1 MENSKMGVAERLRY
15 LIDLKNMTIQGF
27 SDFLDFPKGTLEKYL
42 NSGRVPSAELLSALY
57 SKMGVSAHWL
67 LDGIDPMFLVDVGR
81 LEALGVTPVKFGP
94 ITGPKSLPE
103 QSVDGDFAKI
113 PRYQVDASAGHGVT
127 VEDEAVS
134 GHYAFNRKWLTRRNL
149 NPKNLAVISVR
160 GDSMEPRLRDGDL
173 IVLDRS
179 QTEIADGRAFVLRL
193 GTDLVVKYIQR
204 LGASRISLLS
214 ANTFYPPREI
224 DLDKIDGEAEIIGR
238 VVASMQEW

>member
-1 MENSKMGVAERLRY
+1 MSASERIREAAS
-15 LIDLKNMTIQGF
+15 IKGMNIKEF
-27 SDFLDFPKGTLEKYL
+27 S
-42 NSGRVPSAELLSALY
+42 
-57 SKMGVSAHWL
+57 
-67 LDGIDPMFLVDVGR
+67 
-81 LEALGVTPVKFGP
+81 EALGVSYRTVQNYISGERGIGSDFLAAAAERLGVSATWILTGVGAPLITPEHP
-94 ITGPKSLPE
+94 NECLPDGKNTVSDFE
-103 QSVDGDFAKI
+103 QI
-113 PRYQVDASAGHGVT
+113 PRYQVDAAAGHGAT

-173 IVLDRS
+173 IVLDKS
-179 QTEIADGRAFVLRL
+179 QTDIADGRAFVLRL

>member
-1 MENSKMGVAERLRY
+1 MSASERIREAAS
-15 LIDLKNMTIQGF
+15 I
-27 SDFLDFPKGTLEKYL
+27 KGMNIKEF
-42 NSGRVPSAELLSALY
+42 A
-57 SKMGVSAHWL
+57 
-67 LDGIDPMFLVDVGR
+67 
-81 LEALGVTPVKFGP
+81 EALGVSYRTVQNYISGERGIGSDFLAAAAERLGVSATWILTGMGEPLVTANHP
-94 ITGPKSLPE
+94 IECLS
-103 QSVDGDFAKI
+103 DGKNTVSDFDLI
-113 PRYQVDASAGHGVT
+113 PRHQVAASAGHGAT
-127 VEDEAVS
+127 VADEAVS

-149 NPKNLAVISVR
+149 NPKTLAVISVR

-173 IVLDRS
+173 IVLDKS

-204 LGASRISLLS
+204 IGASRISLLS

>member
-1 MENSKMGVAERLRY
+1 MSASERIREAASIKGMNIKEFSDALGVSYRTVQNYISGERG
-15 LIDLKNMTIQGF
+15 IG
-27 SDFLDFPKGTLEKYL
+27 SDFLAAASERL
-42 NSGRVPSAELLSALY
+42 
-57 SKMGVSAHWL
+57 GVSATWIL
-67 LDGIDPMFLVDVGR
+67 TGIGDPIIASNHPIGCS
-81 LEALGVTPVKFGP
+81 LGVKNTVSDF
-94 ITGPKSLPE
+94 E
-103 QSVDGDFAKI
+103 QI
-113 PRYQVDASAGHGVT
+113 PRYQVDAAAGHGVT

-173 IVLDRS
+173 IVLDKS
-179 QTEIADGRAFVLRL
+179 QTDIADGRAFVLRL

-204 LGASRISLLS
+204 LGASRIALLS

-224 DLDKIDGEAEIIGR
+224 DLDKIDSDVMIIGR